1 MSMLLKLEEV
11 ADRFREVEGLLSD
24 PKTLAD
30 QGRFRA
36 LSKEHSD
43 LSEVVGVYHRLCKVR
58 EDATGSQE
66 LLKDPDQEVREMAR
80 AELLELEEEQT
91 ELEQQIRLLLLPKD
105 PNDNKNVILEIRA
118 GTGGD
123 EAALSY
129 NFV

>member
-1 MSMLLKLEEV
+1 MLLKLEEI

-43 LSEVVGVYHRLCKVR
+43 LSGIVRAYHQLCKVR
-58 EDATGSQE
+58 EDAAGSQE

-80 AELLELEEEQT
+80 AELLV
-91 ELEQQIRLLLLPKD
+91 LLRIVGVERGED
-105 PNDNKNVILEIRA
+105 IL
-118 GTGGD
+118 
-123 EAALSY
+123 AAHCA
-129 NFV
+129 